1 MASSSSLEPVLVV
14 YVPLSFVE
22 AEATRSPPPPS
33 PPPKKKSSPPPKFL
47 AALSLALRKLSAQI
61 KAQKRA
67 VAKAKR
73 NAEAAAA
80 GKGSAAAEARRSE
93 RRALFFDRC
102 VGAVD
107 SFEVAVSLFAEFERA
122 AADFGAAAEEDTKLA
137 AVRFLFESGERAAA
151 EAEVEAGAALALAS
165 GAVRAL
171 FVRAERASVAAEA
184 ARLRAS
190 LPLEAAARAI
200 VVRAGRANAKRD
212 LFSAARRLATAGR
225 EADAELALSS
235 VGGLF
240 VRAERAAVAFEA
252 EVGAPFALGAA
263 RAVFARDQGRCER
276 DLVRSERRAAVAS
289 RSAGT
294 ELAAASASSLFIHAE
309 RAAVAFGFCVFG
321 RKELHVS
328 NHIPSIPRNDPSSP
342 RSTFRSFTTAD
353 FGIPP

>member
-1 MASSSSLEPVLVV
+1 MDSASAAEGRNPLLFSSSSRRVTDPGWPLETGGADLKTR
-14 YVPLSFVE
+14 E
-22 AEATRSPPPPS
+22 TAEEDA
-33 PPPKKKSSPPPKFL
+33 KL
-47 AALSLALRKLSAQI
+47 AAFR
-61 KAQKRA
+61 
-67 VAKAKR
+67 
-73 NAEAAAA
+73 
-80 GKGSAAAEARRSE
+80 
-93 RRALFFDRC
+93 
-102 VGAVD
+102 
-107 SFEVAVSLFAEFERA
+107 SLFENSERA
-122 AADFGAAAEEDTKLA
+122 AAKA
-137 AVRFLFESGERAAA
+137 
-151 EAEVEAGAALALAS
+151 AEVEAGTALALAS

-171 FVRAERASVAAEA
+171 FVRAERASVATEA

-212 LFSAARRLATAGR
+212 LVSAARRLATAGR

-263 RAVFARDQGRCER
+263 RAVFVRATRAAAKR

-289 RSAGT
+289 RSAGA